1 MNRKQFR
8 TSFGLAQAIVL
19 SIALDWGISNLS
31 GDRVQ
36 AQSQPSQA
44 QAIVQLQGMD
54 VPPPK
59 VKGQAKLPF
68 SLLNKSKVYAVNGK
82 LNTLEGRFLV
92 DTGASTTL
100 ISETAVNQ
108 LKLPGRE
115 VPQRLLSFAMA
126 GNQCAQI
133 NATLHT
139 LPTLQFQTILIRGA
153 SGLRFKAKEL
163 PDQLTGILGMD
174 ILKYFDLQVD
184 PPTRE
189 LQLTPTTSLP
199 TALAPIA
206 VPLYQR
212 KGVFLANIQ
221 LGNQGPFSMLLDTG
235 AESTFISQQV
245 AQRLNLDKASRRPQ
259 PIQGFCGLEQA
270 ERSQMSSL
278 QIGPHRQQNVEAII
292 LSSSILRL
300 LGVDGILGQNVFA
313 NYRQYWRF
321 TPTTLN
327 EKKADGSLVLSA
339 P

>member
-1 MNRKQFR
+1 MSSNQFR
-8 TSFGLAQAIVL
+8 IIFLQAIAL
-19 SIALDWGISNLS
+19 SIASGWGSFNS
-31 GDRVQ
+31 FGDRVQ
-36 AQSQPSQA
+36 AQPPSA
-44 QAIVQLQGMD
+44 KNQAIVQLQGMD
-54 VPPPK
+54 VPPPQ
-59 VKGQAKLPF
+59 VEGQAKLPF
-68 SLLNKSKVYAVNGK
+68 SLLKQSKVYAVDGK

-100 ISETAVNQ
+100 ISETAINQ
-108 LKLPGRE
+108 LKLPGKE

-133 NATLHT
+133 SATLHT

-184 PPTRE
+184 PPTRK
-189 LQLTPTTSLP
+189 LDLTPATKLP
-199 TALAPIA
+199 APLAPIA
-206 VPLYQR
+206 IPLDKR

-235 AESTFISQQV
+235 AGSTFISQQV
-245 AQRLNLDKASRRPQ
+245 AQRLNLDKASRQPQ
-259 PIQGFCGLEQA
+259 PIEGFCGLEQA
-270 ERSQMSSL
+270 ERSQMPSL
-278 QIGPHRQQNVEAII
+278 KIGPHQQQNVEAII
-292 LSSSILRL
+292 LSSSILKL
-300 LGVDGILGQNVFA
+300 LGVDGILGQNVFE

-321 TPTTLN
+321 TPTTLQG
-327 EKKADGSLVLSA
+327 KKADGSLVLSA

>member
-1 MNRKQFR
+1 MMSSNRFR
-8 TSFGLAQAIVL
+8 ADSILIQASALGIVL
-19 SIALDWGISNLS
+19 SSSNFLS
-31 GDRVQ
+31 RRVQ
-36 AQSQPSQA
+36 VQPQPSKN

-59 VKGQAKLPF
+59 VEGQAKLPF
-68 SLLNKSKVYAVNGK
+68 TFLKQSKVYAVNGK
-82 LNTLEGRFLV
+82 FNTLEGRFLV

-133 NATLHT
+133 NATLHM
-139 LPTLQFQTILIRGA
+139 LPTLQFQTILIHGA

-184 PPTRE
+184 PPTRQ
-189 LQLTPTTSLP
+189 LDLTPATKLP
-199 TALAPIA
+199 APFAPIA
-206 VPLYQR
+206 VPLYKR
-212 KGVFLANIQ
+212 KGVFLANLQ

-235 AESTFISQQV
+235 AGSTFISQQV
-245 AQRLNLDKASRRPQ
+245 AQRLNLDKTSRQPQ

-270 ERSQMSSL
+270 ERSQMPFL
-278 QIGPHRQQNVEAII
+278 KIGPHQQQNVETII
-292 LSSSILRL
+292 LSSSILKL
-300 LGVDGILGQNVFA
+300 LGVDGILGQNVFE

-321 TPTTLN
+321 TPTTLQG
-327 EKKADGSLVLSA
+327 KKADGSLVLSA

>member
-1 MNRKQFR
+1 M
-8 TSFGLAQAIVL
+8 QAIAL
-19 SIALDWGISNLS
+19 SITFGWGSSNLPS
-31 GDRVQ
+31 NRVQ
-36 AQSQPSQA
+36 AQPQPSQN

-59 VKGQAKLPF
+59 VEGQAKLPF
-68 SLLNKSKVYAVNGK
+68 TFLKQSKVYAVNGK
-82 LNTLEGRFLV
+82 LNNLEGRFLV

-115 VPQRLLSFAMA
+115 VPQRLLSFAIA

-133 NATLHT
+133 RATLHT
-139 LPTLQFQTILIRGA
+139 LPTLQFQSVFIREA

-184 PPTRE
+184 PPTRQ
-189 LQLTPTTSLP
+189 LDLTPATKLP
-199 TALAPIA
+199 APLAPIA
-206 VPLYQR
+206 IPLYKR

-221 LGNQGPFSMLLDTG
+221 MGNQGPFSMLLDTG
-235 AESTFISQQV
+235 AGSTFISQQV
-245 AQRLNLDKASRRPQ
+245 AQRLKLDKTSRQPQ

-270 ERSQMSSL
+270 ERSQMPSL

-292 LSSSILRL
+292 LSSSILQL
-300 LGVDGILGQNVFA
+300 LGVDGILGQNVFE

-321 TPTTLN
+321 NPTTLKG
-327 EKKADGSLVLSA
+327 KKVDGSLVLSA